1 MMTESNAAVVIRG
14 LVLPVVMGWQVGV
27 YCDRCADGFAPVGVW
42 RDSWG
47 AGRVR
52 TLAIDLQVLRL
63 RLVLE
68 RVRRGAGADWGL
80 I

>member
-1 MMTESNAAVVIRG
+1 MTENNAAVVIRG

-27 YCDRCADGFAPVGVW
+27 YCDRCPGGFGPVGVW

-52 TLAIDLQVLRL
+52 TLGIDLLVVRL
-63 RLVLE
+63 RLVEE
-68 RVRRGAGADWGL
+68 RVQRGAGADWGL
-80 I
+80 V